1 MKFLEII
8 NNKKF
13 TLLSILMFLYIFLN
27 LLDGERGLISYYEK
41 KNIKKQ
47 LIVEKNLLISQLD
60 FVEKKN
66 SLLTDIIDLDYLETI
81 YRKKFM
87 VGKMNEKIYKSNDQ

>member
-41 KNIKKQ
+41 KK
-47 LIVEKNLLISQLD
+47 
-60 FVEKKN
+60 
-66 SLLTDIIDLDYLETI
+66 Y
-81 YRKKFM
+81 
-87 VGKMNEKIYKSNDQ
+87 